1 MREARPQLSFVVP
14 VYDEAESLA
23 TLHTEIVRAAEAQ
36 GLSFEV
42 LYVDD
47 GSRDGSDRV
56 LTELADKDPRVRV
69 ASFRRNFGKS
79 AALALAFGRARG
91 DYVMTLDADLQD
103 DPAELANLLRTM
115 EEGGYDV
122 VSGWKVQRRDP
133 WTKTLPS
140 KLFNAVTA
148 RATGTRLHDM
158 NCGLK
163 LYRREVVEA
172 IEVYGELHRF
182 LPALANWKGFKV
194 GECAVHH
201 RPRKHGRSKFG
212 ASRFVNGFLDLMAV
226 SFVQTSALKPLHVF
240 GRAGLGFLITGFLIE
255 AWFLVQWAVE
265 HTLRVRPLLVLGGVL
280 AILGIQLLSMG
291 LLGEMIAS
299 QRPKTDFPVRAWRN
313 WGDEAEVLAADPR
326 AGSASRLAA
335 GGGD

>member
-1 MREARPQLSFVVP
+1 MSEARPQLSFVVP
-14 VYDEAESLA
+14 VYDEAESLP
-23 TLHTEIVRAAEAQ
+23 TLHAEIVRAGSAQ
-36 GLSFEV
+36 GRPFEI

-47 GSRDGSDRV
+47 GSRDGSDQV
-56 LTELADKDPRVRV
+56 LAGLADGDPRVRV

-133 WTKTLPS
+133 WTKTAPS

-148 RATGTRLHDM
+148 RVTGTRVHDM

-182 LPALANWKGFKV
+182 PPALANWKGFRV
-194 GECAVHH
+194 GECPVHH
-201 RPRKHGRSKFG
+201 RPRRHGRSKFG
-212 ASRFVNGFLDLMAV
+212 AARFVNGFLDLMAV
-226 SFVQTSALKPLHVF
+226 SFVQTSSLKPLHVF
-240 GRAGLGFLITGFLIE
+240 GRAGLGFLGVGVLIE
-255 AWFLVQWAVE
+255 AVFLVQWALGE
-265 HTLRVRPLLVLGGVL
+265 PLRVRPLLVLGGVL
-280 AILGIQLLSMG
+280 AILGIQLGSMG

-299 QRPKTDFPVRAWRN
+299 QKPKTDFPVRSARN
-313 WGDEAEVLAADPR
+313 WDDDEPAGPRAEVGSR
-326 AGSASRLAA
+326 RTAGV
-335 GGGD
+335 GE

>member
-14 VYDEAESLA
+14 VYDEAESLP
-23 TLHTEIVRAAEAQ
+23 TLHAEIVRAAEAQ
-36 GLSFEV
+36 GMSFEV

-56 LTELADKDPRVRV
+56 LAQLADQDPRISV
-69 ASFRRNFGKS
+69 ASFRKNFGKS
-79 AALALAFGRARG
+79 AALALAFSRARG

-103 DPAELANLLRTM
+103 DPAELANLLRVM

-133 WTKTLPS
+133 WTKTAPS

-148 RATGTRLHDM
+148 RVTGTRLHDM

-201 RPRKHGRSKFG
+201 RARQHGRSKFG

-240 GRAGLGFLITGFLIE
+240 GRVGLGFLATGFLIE
-255 AWFLVQWAVE
+255 AWFLLQWALGE
-265 HTLRVRPLLVLGGVL
+265 PLRVRPLLVLGGVL

-313 WGDEAEVLAADPR
+313 WEEPR
-326 AGSASRLAA
+326 VVGARETETGTRLAA

>member
-1 MREARPQLSFVVP
+1 
-14 VYDEAESLA
+14 
-23 TLHTEIVRAAEAQ
+23 
-36 GLSFEV
+36 
-42 LYVDD
+42 
-47 GSRDGSDRV
+47 
-56 LTELADKDPRVRV
+56 VRV
-69 ASFRRNFGKS
+69 ACFRRNFGKS
-79 AALALAFGRARG
+79 AALALAFARVRG
-91 DYVMTLDADLQD
+91 EYVMTLDADLQD
-103 DPAELANLLRTM
+103 DPAELANLMRTM
-115 EEGGYDV
+115 EEGGFDV

-133 WTKTLPS
+133 WTKTAPS

-182 LPALANWKGFKV
+182 LPALANWKGFRI
-194 GECAVHH
+194 GECPVNH
-201 RPRKHGRSKFG
+201 RPRRHGRSKFG

-240 GRAGLGFLITGFLIE
+240 GRAGLAFFVAGVLIE
-255 AWFLVQWAVE
+255 VYFLVQWALGE
-265 HTLRVRPLLVLGGVL
+265 PLRVRPLLVLGGVL

-299 QRPKTDFPVRAWRN
+299 QRAKTDFPVRSSRN
-313 WGDEAEVLAADPR
+313 WDEEDAVGPPSELGTR
-326 AGSASRLAA
+326 RTAGL
-335 GGGD
+335 GE

>member
-1 MREARPQLSFVVP
+1 MREPRPQLSFVVP

-23 TLHTEIVRAAEAQ
+23 TLHAEIVRAAEAQ
-36 GLSFEV
+36 GLTFEV
-42 LYVDD
+42 IYVDD
-47 GSRDGSDRV
+47 GSKDGSDRV
-56 LTELADKDPRVRV
+56 LLGLAEQDPRVRV

-79 AALALAFGRARG
+79 AALALAFGRVRG
-91 DYVMTLDADLQD
+91 EYVMTLDADLQD
-103 DPAELANLLRTM
+103 DPQELANLLRTM

-148 RATGTRLHDM
+148 RATGTKLHDM

-194 GECAVHH
+194 GECPVHH
-201 RPRKHGRSKFG
+201 RARQHGKSKFG

-240 GRAGLGFLITGFLIE
+240 GRAGLGCLVAGFAIE
-255 AWFLVQWAVE
+255 AWFLLQWALGE
-265 HTLRVRPLLVLGGVL
+265 PLRVRPLLVLGGVL

-299 QRPKTDFPVRAWRN
+299 QRPKTDFPVRSFCN
-313 WGDEAEVLAADPR
+313 WGDEAEVLT
-326 AGSASRLAA
+326 SRRAA

>member
-23 TLHTEIVRAAEAQ
+23 TLHGEIVRAAEAQ
-36 GLSFEV
+36 GLTFEV
-42 LYVDD
+42 IYVDD

-56 LTELADKDPRVRV
+56 LLGLADQDPRVRV
-69 ASFRRNFGKS
+69 ASFRKNFGKS
-79 AALALAFGRARG
+79 AALALAFGRVRG
-91 DYVMTLDADLQD
+91 EYVMTLDADLQD
-103 DPAELANLLRTM
+103 DPAELRNLLRTM

-148 RATGTRLHDM
+148 RATRTNLHDM

-194 GECAVHH
+194 GECPVHH
-201 RPRKHGRSKFG
+201 RARQHGRSKFG

-240 GRAGLGFLITGFLIE
+240 GRAGLGCLVAGFAIE
-255 AWFLVQWAVE
+255 AWFLLQWALGE
-265 HTLRVRPLLVLGGVL
+265 PLRVRPLLVLGGVL

-313 WGDEAEVLAADPR
+313 WGDEAEVLT
-326 AGSASRLAA
+326 AGRGTESGSRLAA

>member
-23 TLHTEIVRAAEAQ
+23 TLHQEIVHAAEAQ

-56 LTELADKDPRVRV
+56 LVGLADQDARVRV

-91 DYVMTLDADLQD
+91 EYVMTLDADLQD
-103 DPAELANLLRTM
+103 DPAELANLMRTM

-133 WTKTLPS
+133 WTKTVPS

-182 LPALANWKGFKV
+182 LPALANWKGFRV
-194 GECAVHH
+194 GECPVHH
-201 RPRKHGRSKFG
+201 RPRQHGRSKFG

-240 GRAGLGFLITGFLIE
+240 GRAGLGCLVAGFAIE
-255 AWFLVQWAVE
+255 AWFLLQWALGQP
-265 HTLRVRPLLVLGGVL
+265 LRVRPLLVLGGVL

-313 WGDEAEVLAADPR
+313 WEEPEVLAAGPR
-326 AGSASRLAA
+326 AEPGSRLAA

>member
-23 TLHTEIVRAAEAQ
+23 ELHGEIVRAAEAQ
-36 GLSFEV
+36 GLTFEV
-42 LYVDD
+42 IYVDD
-47 GSRDGSDRV
+47 GSRDGSDRA
-56 LTELADKDPRVRV
+56 LLALADQDPRVRV

-79 AALALAFGRARG
+79 AALALAFGRVRG
-91 DYVMTLDADLQD
+91 EYVMTLDADLQD

-115 EEGGYDV
+115 EEGGYDL

-148 RATGTRLHDM
+148 RATGTKLHDM

-201 RPRKHGRSKFG
+201 RARQHGKSKFG

-240 GRAGLGFLITGFLIE
+240 GRAGLGCLVAGFAIE
-255 AWFLVQWAVE
+255 AWFLIEWALG
-265 HTLRVRPLLVLGGVL
+265 TPLRVRPLLVLGGVL

-299 QRPKTDFPVRAWRN
+299 QRTKTDFPVRAWRN
-313 WGDEAEVLAADPR
+313 WGDEAEVLR
-326 AGSASRLAA
+326 AGPASEPGSRLAA